1 MRVCVLSAEP
11 DAPGVRHPTQRHMRQ
26 VPGGSRSG
34 GGGTGVQLPKG
45 LSRAL
50 QFTPL
55 RVFVIVNEE
64 DLPQGL
70 LFE

>member
-1 MRVCVLSAEP
+1 MRACVLSAEP
-11 DAPGVRHPTQRHMRQ
+11 DAPGVCRPAQGHMRQ

-45 LSRAL
+45 SSRAL
-50 QFTPL
+50 QFAPL